1 MYVYCQVLDAEDGPI
16 ALGIFSTEET
26 AWSVLRAILKRS
38 AQMTLDR
45 ASLIAWDLDVVGEAG
60 MTVLSE
66 MICRSCPVC
75 PTEDVLGLI
84 LGKPPPSV
92 VVIDARH
99 GWKETIMNRASS
111 MQAGHRQGTSIARH
125 PSRARSEGL
134 RSMSHEITWV
144 QALREFHG
152 PRGTMTHIASGRTI
166 PIPCM
171 PLRS

>member
-1 MYVYCQVLDAEDGPI
+1 MDRVYVPSVVDAEDGPI

-26 AWSVLRAILKRS
+26 AWSVLRAMLKRS

-66 MICRSCPVC
+66 MFADHVRSVN
-75 PTEDVLGLI
+75 GGRFGSI

-99 GWKETIMNRASS
+99 GWRRAIMNRASS

-125 PSRARSEGL
+125 PSRTRSKAY
-134 RSMSHEITWV
+134 V
-144 QALREFHG
+144 
-152 PRGTMTHIASGRTI
+152 P
-166 PIPCM
+166 
-171 PLRS
+171 